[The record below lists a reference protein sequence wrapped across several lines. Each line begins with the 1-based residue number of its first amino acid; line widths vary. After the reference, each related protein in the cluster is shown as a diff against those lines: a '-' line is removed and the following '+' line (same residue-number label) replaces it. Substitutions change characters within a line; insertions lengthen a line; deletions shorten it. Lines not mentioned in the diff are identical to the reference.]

1 MKKNHILLVGEDR
14 NESLSIGLMVESF
27 NNRIT
32 IIEDKKSI
40 TNEIA
45 IFKNKANP
53 INLLLIGSKL
63 TSKEINRMFSNFKK
77 HKLNFPFIILTN
89 KNKFSLI
96 NNLLEKE
103 FYGYMVKPGDT
114 VLLMHHIQSLFE
126 NIDKYVNYN
135 G

>member
-1 MKKNHILLVGEDR
+1 MRKNHILLVGEDR
-14 NESLSIGLMVESF
+14 NESLSIGLMIESF

-32 IIEDKKSI
+32 IIEDKKNI
-40 TNEIA
+40 TNNIA
-45 IFKNKANP
+45 IFQNKANP
-53 INLLLIGSKL
+53 IDLLVIGRKL
-63 TSKEINRMFSNFKK
+63 TSKEINRMFANFKK

-89 KNKFSLI
+89 KKKFSLI

-114 VLLMHHIQSLFE
+114 VLLMQHIQSLFE

>member
-1 MKKNHILLVGEDR
+1 MRKNHILLVGEDR
-14 NESLSIGLMVESF
+14 NESLSIGLMIESL

-32 IIEDKKSI
+32 ITENKKSI
-40 TNEIA
+40 TNDIA
-45 IFKNKANP
+45 IFKNKSEP
-53 INLLLIGSKL
+53 IDLLLIGSKL

-89 KNKFSLI
+89 KKKPSLI
-96 NNLLEKE
+96 NNLLEKG
-103 FYGYMVKPGDT
+103 FYGYIVKSGDT
-114 VLLMHHIQSLFE
+114 VLLMHHIQTLFE

>member
-40 TNEIA
+40 TNDIA

-89 KNKFSLI
+89 KKKFSLI
-96 NNLLEKE
+96 NNLLEKG

-114 VLLMHHIQSLFE
+114 VLLMHHIQTLFK

>member
-40 TNEIA
+40 TNNIA
-45 IFKNKANP
+45 IFQNRANP
-53 INLLLIGSKL
+53 IDLLLIGSKL

-89 KNKFSLI
+89 KKKFSLI
-96 NNLLEKE
+96 NNLLEKG

-114 VLLMHHIQSLFE
+114 VLLMHHIQTLFK